1 MNQHPQESQQAGG
14 ADDSG
19 ESPQPQDS
27 GAPQA
32 GTTAV
37 PPEELKP
44 WYYQYW
50 FLYPTIIFWPLW
62 PVLILRSPWH
72 NGMVSGSVAWAM
84 LISGSYIFYR
94 MAGGAEAFSRVQT
107 GDQWALVTLQIIL
120 PGILLTLITQ
130 AHWIKNRR
138 RIKEAALLSPVNPA
152 TSESAVSG
160 APTRGRRRTRSV
172 NRRGGR
178 RRR

>member
-1 MNQHPQESQQAGG
+1 M
-14 ADDSG
+14 DSE
-19 ESPQPQDS
+19 ESPQSIESRDS
-27 GAPQA
+27 REPKGASS
-32 GTTAV
+32 TV

-72 NGMVSGSVAWAM
+72 NGMVSGSIAWAM

-94 MAGGAEAFSRVQT
+94 MAGGPEAITRVQG

-120 PGILLTLITQ
+120 PGLLLTVITQ
-130 AHWIKNRR
+130 VHWLKNRR
-138 RIKEAALLSPVNPA
+138 RIKEAAVPDTASPA
-152 TSESAVSG
+152 TSESALP
-160 APTRGRRRTRSV
+160 ATPTTGRRRQRTSA
-172 NRRGGR
+172 RRGSR